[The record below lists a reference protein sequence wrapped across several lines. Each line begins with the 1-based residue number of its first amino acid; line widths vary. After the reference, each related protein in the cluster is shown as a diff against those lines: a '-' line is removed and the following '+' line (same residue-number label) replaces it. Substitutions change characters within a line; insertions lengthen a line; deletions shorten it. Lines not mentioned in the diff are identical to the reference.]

1 MTLDGVPITFTEQDS
16 SFIRIRGQV
25 AGVLLEHALD
35 SANERPRLA
44 QRDIAT
50 MLATGWD
57 MVHLSLKSLH
67 KEGAIRI
74 ERNRIIINKES
85 LQKLAEDA
93 GSLKSTGG

>member
-1 MTLDGVPITFTEQDS
+1 MTLDGVPVTLVAKDS

-25 AGVLLEHALD
+25 ARVLLEHALKP
-35 SANERPRLA
+35 ANGHPGLS

-67 KEGAIRI
+67 KEGAISI
-74 ERNRIIINKES
+74 EHNRIIIKKEL
-85 LQKLAEDA
+85 LQKLAGEA
-93 GSLKSTGG
+93 GSTKS